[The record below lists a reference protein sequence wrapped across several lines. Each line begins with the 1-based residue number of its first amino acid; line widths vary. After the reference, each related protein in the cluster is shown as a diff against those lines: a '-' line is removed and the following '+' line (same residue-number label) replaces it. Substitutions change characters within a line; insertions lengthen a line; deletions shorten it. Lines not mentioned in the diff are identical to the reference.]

1 VGPLGR
7 SHPRVNG
14 LLCRCSGE
22 PTCQILPQQTHP
34 RFLHDR
40 RGADSSPEILAPSRA
55 DFSLPLGYK
64 IRALVTR
71 SLLSCRHRASAFS
84 HKPRRHCE
92 SEGRAGRDAIG
103 GSAAA
108 PAHRIG
114 LGASRE
120 RGRGTRGRGG
130 DRESQDFVAV
140 DSVPP
145 SVRDSLAP
153 EISARRFTV

>member
-1 VGPLGR
+1 MGPLGR

-71 SLLSCRHRASAFS
+71 SLLSYRHARAYLRGTPPPSCSSPPPRTATYSVNCTSIGAAEACSA
-84 HKPRRHCE
+84 RVE
-92 SEGRAGRDAIG
+92 TI
-103 GSAAA
+103 
-108 PAHRIG
+108 
-114 LGASRE
+114 
-120 RGRGTRGRGG
+120 RGRNRRKVTG
-130 DRESQDFVAV
+130 DRGNS
-140 DSVPP
+140 SPNL
-145 SVRDSLAP
+145 RLRR
-153 EISARRFTV
+153 ISALRRGQPLSSSQSR